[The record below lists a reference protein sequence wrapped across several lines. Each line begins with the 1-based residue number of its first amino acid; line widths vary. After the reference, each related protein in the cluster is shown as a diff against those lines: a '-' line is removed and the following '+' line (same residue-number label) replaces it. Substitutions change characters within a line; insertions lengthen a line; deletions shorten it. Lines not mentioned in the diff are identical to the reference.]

1 MNFAKS
7 ILQFV
12 FFACIIKIIV
22 YFIIIKH
29 QPQQIAILQIAR
41 SATYAH
47 PHTPLPCTSLR
58 SPSPSSP
65 LCFPPHVTPR
75 KPMFYIGRVRER
87 SIFSTG
93 LKKFKIWILKKF
105 FRKNFH
111 FFENCVGYLLFR
123 RMTFS
128 TVYRETSPN
137 IAAISL
143 GVFPSSFNCRICL
156 SLSVVSWHSFELVY
170 GK

>member
-1 MNFAKS
+1 MPFVM
-7 ILQFV
+7 ILYLYV
-12 FFACIIKIIV
+12 RYNCPP
-22 YFIIIKH
+22 H
-29 QPQQIAILQIAR
+29 CR
-41 SATYAH
+41 TTYAH
-47 PHTPLPCTSLR
+47 PHTPLPCTYLR
-58 SPSPSSP
+58 SPSLSSP
-65 LCFPPHVTPR
+65 YVSLPAYIPNFQPLKSGVQPNTRRVTNFL
-75 KPMFYIGRVRER
+75 KN
-87 SIFSTG
+87 SKTG
-93 LKKFKIWILKKF
+93 LKNFEIWILKKF

-123 RMTFS
+123 RITFS

-156 SLSVVSWHSFELVY
+156 SLCVVSWHNFELVY